1 MSDTIEPTEAERE
14 FFKDYADAD
23 FMTQAESYRLFVLRA
38 HVTAEVAKATGE
50 LRALSDLWADCARN
64 AYKVECEVRDGTWRA
79 KAEIYQSC
87 ADQLKSAIDAARAQQ
102 KDTP

>member
-1 MSDTIEPTEAERE
+1 MSDTIEPTEAENDILDGAY
-14 FFKDYADAD
+14 FLGKD
-23 FMTQAESYRLFVLRA
+23 SHLKVLRA